1 MSVSSTRKNTVSA
14 TMRVRVLLLGT
25 ALVAFFTMI
34 PGLAKSLTLS
44 THALSSTGSISYF
57 PVVSVNVNESK
68 VISTNNLS
76 LAFALGYD
84 WRLWRDSSA
93 MSQLTTNADFKLIHI
108 YSTLL
113 EPCTY
118 WDESTS
124 TGTFNWASVDL
135 LIQRIFAAGAEP
147 SVALGYIDSSGIT
160 IPPGMAINPA
170 TGLPYPNSF
179 AAYARAWVTHMQT
192 KGFAV
197 RYYEVINEAWYYF
210 YPNLNWNGA
219 KAGYFTEL
227 YKTSYDAMHAQN
239 SQVLVSNDA
248 SLHRKAFDFWIA
260 NGVKLDYL
268 SFHKYDSDSLSMGDQ
283 TPLQRAEQ
291 RYYVTDTYF
300 YGVND
305 ARQRYFNAR
314 GVTLQ
319 AIATETNWAAVCSS
333 GTDPRIQQV
342 VGAVWTA
349 LMLKSSVLNGVQSMC
364 YFAWSSSK
372 SWELAHKSSGGYGF
386 GMVNQD
392 NNQPWYPYY
401 VQKMIGD
408 NLAVGDQIV
417 ESSSSSSDI
426 RTLTWIHNGTLEILL
441 ISKVDE
447 SRTIY
452 LQGISGQLSF
462 SKIDNNVPY
471 DTPRLQVG
479 NWSSLSPLITVG
491 YSVILL
497 QLVS

>member
-1 MSVSSTRKNTVSA
+1 M
-14 TMRVRVLLLGT
+14 LLVAT
-25 ALVAFFTMI
+25 ALVASFTLTQA
-34 PGLAKSLTLS
+34 LAQSFTTPTLTLP
-44 THALSSTGSISYF
+44 LTGSIAYS
-57 PVVSVNVNESK
+57 PAVSVNVNASK

-93 MSQLTTNADFKLIHI
+93 MSQLTTDADFKLVHI
-108 YSTLL
+108 YDAIL

-118 WDESTS
+118 WDEPTD
-124 TGTFNWASVDL
+124 TGTFSWTSVDL
-135 LIQRIFAAGAEP
+135 LIQRIFSAGAEP
-147 SVALGYIDSSGIT
+147 SVALGYIDSSTVT
-160 IPPGMAINPA
+160 IPLGMAVDPS
-170 TGLPYPNSF
+170 TGLPYPDSF
-179 AAYARAWVTHMQT
+179 AAYCRAWVDHM
-192 KGFAV
+192 KAMGFPV
-197 RYYEVINEAWYYF
+197 RYYEVFNEAWYYF
-210 YPNLNWNGA
+210 YPNFNWNGA

-227 YKTSYDAMHAQN
+227 FKTCYDAMHASN

-248 SLHRKAFDFWIA
+248 SLHKKAFDFWIA
-260 NGVKLDYL
+260 NDVILDYL
-268 SFHKYDSDSLSMGDQ
+268 SFHKYDCDGLTMGDQ

-319 AIATETNWAAVCSS
+319 AMATETNWAAVCSS

-349 LMLKSSVLNGVQSMC
+349 LMLKSSVLNGVQHMC
-364 YFAWSSSK
+364 YFAWSSSS

-392 NNQPWYPYY
+392 NNQPWYPYL
-401 VQKMIGD
+401 VQKMVSD
-408 NLAVGDQIV
+408 NLAAGDQIV

-426 RTLTWIHNGTLEILL
+426 RTLTWIHDGTMEILL
-441 ISKVDE
+441 ISRVDE

-452 LQGISGQLSF
+452 LQGINGQLSF
-462 SKIDNNVPY
+462 SKIDDNVPY

-479 NWSSLSPLITVG
+479 TIGASGNFEING
-491 YSVILL
+491 YSVF
-497 QLVS
+497 LVQTEI